1 MQTGLSLGQRVWAR
15 IPEAGRKTLP
25 SAAAG
30 VLVVTVAASSFTAGK
45 AAKKPCALSKAR
57 AGSHFS
63 CFLRSLPQ
71 ALAVPSRLDDVA
83 FLQRE
88 LLLLLEERRSL
99 QARCLAAELAQRTAE
114 TALQAAEAKA
124 SAAEKR
130 KK

>member
-1 MQTGLSLGQRVWAR
+1 M
-15 IPEAGRKTLP
+15 
-25 SAAAG
+25 
-30 VLVVTVAASSFTAGK
+30 
-45 AAKKPCALSKAR
+45 
-57 AGSHFS
+57 
-63 CFLRSLPQ
+63 
-71 ALAVPSRLDDVA
+71 PSRLDDVA

-114 TALQAAEAKA
+114 TALQAAEARA